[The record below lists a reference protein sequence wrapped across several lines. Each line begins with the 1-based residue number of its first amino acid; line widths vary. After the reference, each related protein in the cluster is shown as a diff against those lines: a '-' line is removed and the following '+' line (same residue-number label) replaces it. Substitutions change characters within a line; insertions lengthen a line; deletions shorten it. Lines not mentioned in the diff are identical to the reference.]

1 VTVADPPAAALAHPD
16 RGGRSVAPRILLVED
31 EPALALTLGDRL
43 RAEGYE
49 VVARG
54 DGESALVEA
63 AATPL
68 DLVILD
74 VMLPGIDGFE
84 VCRELRRSSN
94 ATPVLMVT
102 ARGEVLDKVV
112 GLKLGA
118 DDYLT
123 KPFEMAEL
131 LARVEALLRR
141 ARAPGSSVPGNY
153 HFGDVRIDVRRA
165 EVTRAGARVQLSAM
179 EYKLLRCFVAHRGAV
194 LSRDQL
200 LDEVWGQDSSPFSRT
215 VDVHVALLRQK
226 LEVNPSHPEFIV
238 TVHRLGY
245 RFDG

>member
-1 VTVADPPAAALAHPD
+1 MPVH
-16 RGGRSVAPRILLVED
+16 PRILIADNDATNVQLLSDICNTED
-31 EPALALTLGDRL
+31 LEVMVAQDGAETLKTILED
-43 RAEGYE
+43 
-49 VVARG
+49 
-54 DGESALVEA
+54 
-63 AATPL
+63 PP
-68 DLVILD
+68 DLVLLD
-74 VMLPGIDGFE
+74 VMMPELDGFE
-84 VCRELRRSSN
+84 VLQALRRRP
-94 ATPVLMVT
+94 ATRHLPVILVT
-102 ARGEVLDKVV
+102 AVSDDDSIRQGYQ
-112 GLKLGA
+112 LGA